1 MNIIML
7 RLIMVAALSQLVDRV
22 MQAAQWGSAA
32 GARGVGICGPVF
44 THSDDKI
51 TPLKSAV

>member
-1 MNIIML
+1 
-7 RLIMVAALSQLVDRV
+7 MVAALSQWTGLCRLHSEAQQLVP
-22 MQAAQWGSAA
+22 
-32 GARGVGICGPVF
+32 RGRDLWPSV